1 MRGDIK
7 ESILFL
13 FKEEDITLFNKAEL
27 SRRYNCDPRTI
38 ERYIKIAKG
47 EIEVVSQK
55 REYKSKLDEF
65 KPIII
70 NKIDKYGCTAKA
82 VYQLIQKKGYTGKY
96 SILANFVKKHKDE
109 ETQKATIRFETNLGL
124 QAKFIHAIEAM
135 LEDTKNADRRIGEY
149 ETCDNIFSS
158 EE

>member
-1 MRGDIK
+1 METTKIRGDIK

-38 ERYIKIAKG
+38 DRYIKIAKG

-70 NKIDKYGCTAKA
+70 NKVDKYGCTAKA
-82 VYQLIQKKGYTGKY
+82 IYQLIQKKGLY
-96 SILANFVKKHKDE
+96 
-109 ETQKATIRFETNLGL
+109 R
-124 QAKFIHAIEAM
+124 
-135 LEDTKNADRRIGEY
+135 
-149 ETCDNIFSS
+149 
-158 EE
+158 

>member
-38 ERYIKIAKG
+38 DRYIKMAKG
-47 EIEVVSQK
+47 EIEAGTQK

-70 NKIDKYGCTAKA
+70 NKSVSAQWTWKA
-82 VYQLIQKKGYTGKY
+82 VVEKQD
-96 SILANFVKKHKDE
+96 VKE
-109 ETQKATIRFETNLGL
+109 
-124 QAKFIHAIEAM
+124 
-135 LEDTKNADRRIGEY
+135 
-149 ETCDNIFSS
+149 
-158 EE
+158 

>member
-38 ERYIKIAKG
+38 ERYIKMSKG

-55 REYKSKLDEF
+55 REYKSKLEEF

-70 NKIDKYGCTAKA
+70 NKVDKYGCTAKA
-82 VYQLIQKKGYTGKY
+82 VYQLIQQKGYTGKY
-96 SILANFVKKHKDE
+96 SILANFVKNQ
-109 ETQKATIRFETNLGL
+109 TQKTTIRFETNLGL

-158 EE
+158 EEWL